1 MPDDV
6 SILAMLGVTLLVL
19 AAVAWTAVLV
29 LLLRRARS
37 EGAARRSGRGLPGF
51 PRPRQ
56 AAPPLEAV
64 ELTPAEQDAFAG
76 LVRRLGRR

>member
-37 EGAARRSGRGLPGF
+37 GSAAGRSGHALPGLP
-51 PRPRQ
+51 RQ
-56 AAPPLEAV
+56 RQTAPSVEAV